1 MLTAPFLIAGVDEVG
16 RGPLAGPVTACAVVL
31 DPRRPVDGL
40 NDSKAL
46 DEPTRIALD
55 RAIRQRAIGVALGE
69 ASVAE
74 IDALNILQASLL
86 AMRRAIEG
94 LREQGIGAR
103 LVLIDGNQRSGS
115 ALPEA
120 TVVKGDGRV
129 AAIAAASIVA
139 KVARDALMDAWHERL
154 PAYGFDRHKGYGTA
168 AHRAAIEAHG
178 VTALHRRTFAP
189 IRQRLQAERRAAS
202 GTEPGPA

>member
-46 DEPTRIALD
+46 DEPTRIFLD

-74 IDALNILQASLL
+74 IDRLNILQASLL
-86 AMRRAIEG
+86 AMRRAIDG

-115 ALPEA
+115 GLPEA
-120 TVVKGDGRV
+120 TVIKGDGRV

-178 VTALHRRTFAP
+178 VSALHRRTFAP